1 MTMTRTTLNP
11 EVRNQLGALLLSGVT
26 PTIAAQRLGISRSH
40 AALMR
45 KKLVKA
51 GTVQPLRVRKAR
63 KITTRKAMTVPTAT
77 KTPSTTLQFRVN
89 GVEFSVNSAARVAV
103 ENGIV
108 DIKY

>member
-1 MTMTRTTLNP
+1 MTKTSLNP

-26 PTIAAQRLGISRSH
+26 PTAAAKRLGVTLSH

-51 GTVQPLRVRKAR
+51 GTVQPLRVRKTR
-63 KITTRKAMTVPTAT
+63 KLTTRKAVTIPTAT

-89 GVEFSVNSAARVAV
+89 GVEFSVGSNARVAV
-103 ENGIV
+103 ENGMV